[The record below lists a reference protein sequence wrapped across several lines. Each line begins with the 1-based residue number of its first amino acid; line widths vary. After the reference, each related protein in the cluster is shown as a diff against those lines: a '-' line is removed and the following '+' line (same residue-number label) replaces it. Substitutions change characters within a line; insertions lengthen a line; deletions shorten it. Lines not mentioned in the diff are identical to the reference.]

1 MFLHQLLRIGYQ
13 NAKYVTI
20 VSLNL
25 NSLRNKIGAVQELIT
40 NNIDICLFSE
50 TNIDETFPNQQFNIS
65 NYKTFRRDRNK
76 HRGGLLF
83 FYINENVPCK
93 FINDEIIQ
101 SDIEIIM
108 FELLVKTRKWLCI
121 GL

>member
-1 MFLHQLLRIGYQ
+1 MFFHQLLCIGYQ

-20 VSLNL
+20 GTLNV

-50 TNIDETFPNQQFNIS
+50 TNTDETFPNQQFNIS

-76 HRGGLLF
+76 HRGGLLI

>member
-1 MFLHQLLRIGYQ
+1 MFSHQLLRIGYQ

-20 VSLNL
+20 GALNV

-40 NNIDICLFSE
+40 NNIDIYLFSE

-65 NYKTFRRDRNK
+65 NYKTFHRDRNK

-83 FYINENVPCK
+83 LYINENVPCK